1 MKISILNKT
10 NSNELETLINEV
22 EENLKDKRFWL
33 PIGDSSRNHF
43 FDSSWTIFFG
53 AFEDDR
59 LIGAIGLFLNENEY
73 GESQKTISMQDKKIA
88 EVGRIMCHPEYRH
101 KGVASCLMEEL
112 LRYSGGLDLDYLLAT
127 VHPHNE
133 PSQRLLK
140 KYGFIKEGYIIKSEN
155 YERDIL
161 IRRVE

>member
-33 PIGDSSRNHF
+33 PIGDASRNHF

-73 GESQKTISMQDKKIA
+73 GESQKSINMQDKEIA

-133 PSQRLLK
+133 PSQHLLK

-161 IRRVE
+161 IRRAE

>member
-10 NSNELETLINEV
+10 NSNELEALINEV

-33 PIGDSSRNHF
+33 PIGDVSRNHF

-73 GESQKTISMQDKKIA
+73 GESQKSINMQDKKIA

-140 KYGFIKEGYIIKSEN
+140 KYGFIKEGYIIKSED

-161 IRRVE
+161 IKGVE

>member
-33 PIGDSSRNHF
+33 PIGDVSRNHF

-73 GESQKTISMQDKKIA
+73 GESQKSINMQDKKIA